1 MQVMKK
7 REMIKHP
14 FKVGDIIEF
23 ENNYYGLIV
32 KAAYVND
39 SIFLEVLKP
48 NSGVRQVNMIYAE
61 SHFYSYNVINV

>member
-1 MQVMKK
+1 MKK

-48 NSGVRQVNMIYAE
+48 KSGVRQLNMMYAE